1 MAQANLCDGG
11 AASVWA
17 ACRGQRQ
24 PRVGQGG
31 GGRYSIWRDCQASVR
46 FNLAGNGRVET
57 CTKDSLSLWGKIF
70 LLLFT
75 FPKINLPLE
84 RLRRFAPNWSSSS
97 PLPLAYATA
106 IEVFGFALFYR
117 YTEMDSLKPNALRYL
132 GYSYL
137 TLPHFVCVC
146 VCACNP
152 HLLPTALGTLI
163 RAQLGRPFG

>member
-57 CTKDSLSLWGKIF
+57 CTTDSLSLWGKIF
-70 LLLFT
+70 FLLFT

-84 RLRRFAPNWSSSS
+84 RLRRFAPNWLKLLP
-97 PLPLAYATA
+97 PLPCLCHCNWSVRVCFVLPLHRNGFIKTKCLT
-106 IEVFGFALFYR
+106 IFGLLL
-117 YTEMDSLKPNALRYL
+117 SHSPPL
-132 GYSYL
+132 
-137 TLPHFVCVC
+137 CVC